1 MKNMFNKEDP
11 APAAAGPAKK
21 WGAVK
26 NVVGTTKASNFVDR
40 IREAQKKQGGV
51 PGVPK
56 PPQPPVSPQA
66 ASASLEPG
74 WHLLCCYPCP

>member
-1 MKNMFNKEDP
+1 MFNKEDP